1 MGRRYQADTD
11 FQHTINE
18 INKHKH
24 LYLLP
29 PVLTQKTQGILGED
43 KARSKGEE
51 SITLYRNYIIL
62 SCLFV
67 RIVNYITL
75 QSIRVCV
82 DTYRYLALQQQ

>member
-29 PVLTQKTQGILGED
+29 PVLTQKTQGVLGED

-51 SITLYRNYIIL
+51 SITLYRNYFGHHSLGWREGQAKRPTAIG
-62 SCLFV
+62 
-67 RIVNYITL
+67 
-75 QSIRVCV
+75 Q
-82 DTYRYLALQQQ
+82 